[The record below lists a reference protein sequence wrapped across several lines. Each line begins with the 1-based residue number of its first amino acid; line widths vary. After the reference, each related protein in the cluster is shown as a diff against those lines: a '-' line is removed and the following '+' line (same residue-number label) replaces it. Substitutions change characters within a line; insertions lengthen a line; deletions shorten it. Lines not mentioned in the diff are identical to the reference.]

1 MTNRQRCAAARDWQ
15 PGRGHTPS
23 AWIAISNW
31 VSRSLVECDHS
42 RQHACSR
49 KTHGLAA
56 HTPLAYGHRMQGSQA
71 VIAQL
76 NALLA
81 GELSAMD
88 LYLLQGRMLGD
99 WGYSKLQER
108 LVHES
113 SDERE
118 HADHLIQRI
127 LFLDGKPDVTA
138 RVPVQVG
145 DSPKQMLENDLKYE
159 LEVAKA
165 LNAAMA
171 VCVAEGDNASRELLE
186 RLLKDTEQDHIL
198 WLQTQLRLMNELGVE
213 LYLSEQI

>member
-1 MTNRQRCAAARDWQ
+1 
-15 PGRGHTPS
+15 
-23 AWIAISNW
+23 
-31 VSRSLVECDHS
+31 
-42 RQHACSR
+42 
-49 KTHGLAA
+49 
-56 HTPLAYGHRMQGSQA
+56 MQGSQA
-71 VIAQL
+71 VVEKL

-113 SDERE
+113 ADERQ
-118 HADHLIQRI
+118 HADLLIQRI
-127 LFLDGKPDVTA
+127 LFLNGKPDMAA
-138 RVPVQVG
+138 RVAVPVG
-145 DSPKQMLENDLKYE
+145 DDPKQMLQNDLQYE

-165 LNAAMA
+165 LNEAMA

-186 RLLKDTEQDHIL
+186 RLLKDTELDHIL
-198 WLQTQLRLMNELGVE
+198 WLEKQLRLIESIGVE